1 MAYKVIETSQAEQ
14 DLDNI
19 VSYIVNILGNPSAAA
34 ALLNEVEKCFSS
46 LEDMPMLFEACRSPH
61 LRALGYRKAGIRNYI
76 MIYKVNE
83 SKKEVIILRFFHGR
97 QDYEK
102 LI

>member
-19 VSYIVNILGNPSAAA
+19 VSY
-34 ALLNEVEKCFSS
+34 SS

-83 SKKEVIILRFFHGR
+83 PKKEVIILRFFHGR

>member
-1 MAYKVIETSQAEQ
+1 MAYKVIE
-14 DLDNI
+14 
-19 VSYIVNILGNPSAAA
+19 
-34 ALLNEVEKCFSS
+34 
-46 LEDMPMLFEACRSPH
+46 
-61 LRALGYRKAGIRNYI
+61 KAGIRNYI

>member
-19 VSYIVNILGNPSAAA
+19 VSFIVNILENPSAAA
-34 ALLNEVEKCFSS
+34 ALLDDVEKYYSS
-46 LEDMPMLFEACRSPH
+46 LEDMPMLFEACRSPY
-61 LRALGYRKAGIRNYI
+61 LRALCCRKAGIRNYI

-83 SKKEVIILRFFHGR
+83 PKKEVIILRFFHGR

>member
-34 ALLNEVEKCFSS
+34 LLDDVEKYYSS